1 MSSALNS
8 CLPYFNS
15 ALISTVQP
23 IMVYSDKLSA
33 HYLEVARS
41 PISIAC
47 FAGPDVRYSPAYEAL
62 ESELDKARLIHGN
75 NQPDW
80 QQVMDKSEALLR
92 HESKDL
98 RVVAW
103 LTWALYRC
111 ESFPG
116 LLAGLGMLRYLC
128 EHHWATVHP
137 IKQRTRI
144 AAFGWLMQRIEPV
157 LAQSVALREQR
168 SLFQCMAGH
177 LACLDELW
185 VGHLGDDAPLLLAA
199 RRHLAD
205 KLQRAQES
213 AAPQSG
219 VSAVVAQVKQ
229 AATQLLA
236 PEPVVNNEKDV
247 HKLLRALQDNARPL
261 CAWWLRQNA
270 TDLRALRLNRTLAW
284 LGITGLPDSNS
295 DQITPLRGLVPDKLK
310 RYQERFAQGHYADL
324 LLELE
329 ASLASAPF
337 WFDGVRMVWECLQAQ
352 QAELA
357 MVETEIQFALLLQR
371 LPGLAQ
377 LRFHDGAPFA
387 DAATRGWIDTQ
398 VSRHLQARVPVRN
411 TGGAGPAPW
420 EEALQVVAPLLRKE
434 GLKVAVRAYKSAMQ
448 AARGDRA
455 RCYWRLGLARLC
467 IQGAKHDLARIQL
480 EQLEQELQH
489 AGLYRWE
496 PDLTLEVLQL
506 LYACYDVLPQ
516 GHGLRERREDVHR
529 KLCQVDL
536 EAVLE

>member
-1 MSSALNS
+1 ML
-8 CLPYFNS
+8 F
-15 ALISTVQP
+15 
-23 IMVYSDKLSA
+23 
-33 HYLEVARS
+33 RS
-41 PISIAC
+41 
-47 FAGPDVRYSPAYEAL
+47 
-62 ESELDKARLIHGN
+62 
-75 NQPDW
+75 
-80 QQVMDKSEALLR
+80 
-92 HESKDL
+92 
-98 RVVAW
+98 
-103 LTWALYRC
+103 
-111 ESFPG
+111 
-116 LLAGLGMLRYLC
+116 
-128 EHHWATVHP
+128 
-137 IKQRTRI
+137 I

-337 WFDGVRMVWECLQAQ
+337 WFDGVRMVWECLQAL

-371 LPGLAQ
+371 LPGSLNCASTMEHPLPTLPLAGGSTARSVTTCRQ
-377 LRFHDGAPFA
+377 GCRPGILPELVRRHGRRPCRRSLRCCAR
-387 DAATRGWIDTQ
+387 RG
-398 VSRHLQARVPVRN
+398 
-411 TGGAGPAPW
+411 
-420 EEALQVVAPLLRKE
+420 
-434 GLKVAVRAYKSAMQ
+434 
-448 AARGDRA
+448 
-455 RCYWRLGLARLC
+455 
-467 IQGAKHDLARIQL
+467 
-480 EQLEQELQH
+480 
-489 AGLYRWE
+489 
-496 PDLTLEVLQL
+496 
-506 LYACYDVLPQ
+506 
-516 GHGLRERREDVHR
+516 
-529 KLCQVDL
+529 
-536 EAVLE
+536 